1 MDSSITASLGSI
13 LTALGGYAVVL
24 AALFAFIGKLWL
36 SRIVER
42 ERNSLQRQLD
52 ETNRRLQA
60 QLDQDLHIG
69 KTQFDMELSNY
80 RSIWASLVDL
90 RTATLSIRPVMDSY
104 DPKESK
110 EERQMRRQ
118 TKAHEAFIS
127 VQEHVEKSKPFY
139 APDVY
144 EKARHV
150 LKLCRSEA
158 VYANYTERP
167 SHEYWDEAMGNQD
180 KILAAIEGTCAAIR
194 ARIWEVRVAS

>member
-1 MDSSITASLGSI
+1 MTVSLESI

-24 AALFAFIGKLWL
+24 SALFASIGKLWL
-36 SRIVER
+36 SRLVER

-60 QLDQDLHIG
+60 QLDQELHIG

-90 RTATLSIRPVMDSY
+90 RAATLSIRPVMDSY
-104 DPKESK
+104 DPNEPK
-110 EERQMRRQ
+110 EERQKRRQ
-118 TKAHEAFIS
+118 TKAHEAFVD
-127 VQEHVEKSKPFY
+127 VQEQVEKSKPFY
-139 APDVY
+139 APEVY
-144 EKARHV
+144 EKALYV
-150 LKLCRSEA
+150 LELCRSEA

-180 KILAAIEGTCAAIR
+180 KILAAIDDTCAAVR
-194 ARIWEVRVAS
+194 SRIWEVRVAS